1 MARQA
6 VACLREALAG
16 GGGGVAR
23 TWARSCRPHGRGQGS
38 GRRLGWE
45 ERRPHLPH
53 GEEGHLRVRRRT
65 RDLHLW
71 GGRRRA
77 AGFLHLWGVDLS
89 RLDVGQ
95 RPSVQR
101 PRTFDDVEAPG
112 AVDVGLRPGLFLPR
126 RGVYKT
132 RERRERSKL
141 ATTTRRMVDSNAMPC
156 RVAPCRIMPCR
167 VVSCAAACRVMPC
180 GVVSRPDVSYQTV
193 MGGQT
198 VMG

>member
-95 RPSVQR
+95 RPSVHR

-126 RGVYKT
+126 RAVFSKHEKEESDRSSRRRRGGWSTRILEPMRGGVWKPRGSNVYT
-132 RERRERSKL
+132 PEMAGEIWI
-141 ATTTRRMVDSNAMPC
+141 TTACAVMSRQ
-156 RVAPCRIMPCR
+156 RI
-167 VVSCAAACRVMPC
+167 SDITA
-180 GVVSRPDVSYQTV
+180 
-193 MGGQT
+193 
-198 VMG
+198 

>member
-1 MARQA
+1 MAKQA

-126 RGVYKT
+126 RGVFSKHEKEESD
-132 RERRERSKL
+132 RSSRR
-141 ATTTRRMVDSNAMPC
+141 RRALSC

-193 MGGQT
+193 MGG
-198 VMG
+198 